1 VAPAIKIPKSGKTGT
16 PPGMEGVRPKPPKAL
31 KPPGRPTPLKRPGG
45 ARVPFVVTLDPSKG
59 STFTPSAKLPDAP
72 AAPPAPPAAA
82 STPPPPAA
90 PTTPFNYADA
100 FLADPRFATGM
111 AGITQT
117 QLGVGSNYG
126 FTLNRDTTEGS
137 PTKGMVLY
145 RVPGT
150 EPGKGNITGRVDPV
164 TGAFTYVD
172 PSGEVYDVT
181 KLELDVIPIKRG
193 ERGYLQGALG
203 QAAAGSEKQQFAI
216 GDAAARAGARR
227 SGMRA
232 SSSSAETQALQD
244 ALRNL
249 SVRSGGEFAGTT
261 GRYADLIN
269 TIFPDLVKRAGEY
282 ATPPAEAPAAPE
294 APAAAAPAAPEYA
307 GYNAPVPGNPTSGTL
322 SAGPGGQFMTM
333 IGNVTLERNTNDKA
347 IREGLRA
354 FLNNPA
360 YQLSAQQI
368 RYINS
373 LITGRY
379 KGNKKY

>member
-1 VAPAIKIPKSGKTGT
+1 MAPAIKIPKPGKTGT
-16 PPGMEGVRPKPPKAL
+16 PKGMEGVRPGSAQAIKAGYKPPKPP
-31 KPPGRPTPLKRPGG
+31 KPLARPGG
-45 ARVPFVVTLDPSKG
+45 ARVRFAVSFSPGGTTTLQP
-59 STFTPSAKLPDAP
+59 PPAAPRAAAAP
-72 AAPPAPPAAA
+72 AAPP
-82 STPPPPAA
+82 PPPPAA
-90 PTTPFNYADA
+90 PTTPFNYANA
-100 FLADPRFATGM
+100 FLADPRYATGL

-117 QLGVGSNYG
+117 QLGIGSKYG

-150 EPGKGNITGRVDPV
+150 EPGKGNITGRIDPV
-164 TGAFTYVD
+164 TGAYTYVD
-172 PSGEVYDVT
+172 PSGKVYDVT

-193 ERGYLQGALG
+193 EAGYLEGGLG

-216 GDAAARAGARR
+216 GDTAAQAGARR

-232 SSSSAETQALQD
+232 SSSAMESQAFQN
-244 ALRNL
+244 ALRGLNVGAAADL
-249 SVRSGGEFAGTT
+249 GGATN
-261 GRYADLIN
+261 RYADLLN
-269 TIFPDLVKRAGEY
+269 SIFPDLVKKAGEY
-282 ATPPAEAPAAPE
+282 ETPPVETPAAP
-294 APAAAAPAAPEYA
+294 APEAAAPAAPEYA
-307 GYNAPVPGNPTSGTL
+307 GYNTPGAPTSGPL

-333 IGNVTLERNTNDKA
+333 IGDVTLERNTNNAA
-347 IREGLRA
+347 IRQGLRA

-360 YQLSAQQI
+360 YQLTPQQI

>member
-1 VAPAIKIPKSGKTGT
+1 MAPAIKIPNPNKTGT
-16 PPGMEGVRPKPPKAL
+16 PKGMEGVRPKPPKAL
-31 KPPGRPTPLKRPGG
+31 KPPSRPTPPKPPKRPGG
-45 ARVPFVVTLDPSKG
+45 ARVPFAVTLDPSKG
-59 STFTPSAKLPDAP
+59 STFTPAAKAP
-72 AAPPAPPAAA
+72 AAPPAAA

-117 QLGVGSNYG
+117 QLGIGSNYG

-172 PSGEVYDVT
+172 PSGKVYDVT
-181 KLELDVIPIKRG
+181 TLELDVIPIKRG
-193 ERGYLQGALG
+193 EAGYLEGAFG
-203 QAAAGSEKQQFAI
+203 RTEAGSENRQAAI
-216 GDAAARAGARR
+216 GDAAAQSGLRR

-244 ALRNL
+244 AIRSL
-249 SVRSGGEFAGTT
+249 SVRSAGELAGTT
-261 GRYADLIN
+261 GRYADLLN

-282 ATPPAEAPAAPE
+282 ATPPVEAPAAPE
-294 APAAAAPAAPEYA
+294 APAAEAAAPAAPEYL
-307 GYNAPVPGNPTSGTL
+307 GYNQAPTPPPGTL
-322 SAGPGGQFMTM
+322 GAGPGGAFMTLVGD
-333 IGNVTLERNTNDKA
+333 ITLERNTTDKA

-354 FLNNPA
+354 LLNNPA

>member
-1 VAPAIKIPKSGKTGT
+1 
-16 PPGMEGVRPKPPKAL
+16 
-31 KPPGRPTPLKRPGG
+31 
-45 ARVPFVVTLDPSKG
+45 
-59 STFTPSAKLPDAP
+59 
-72 AAPPAPPAAA
+72 
-82 STPPPPAA
+82 
-90 PTTPFNYADA
+90 
-100 FLADPRFATGM
+100 M

-117 QLGVGSNYG
+117 QLGIGSNYG

-150 EPGKGNITGRVDPV
+150 DPGKGNITGRVDPV

-172 PSGEVYDVT
+172 PSGKVYDVT

-193 ERGYLQGALG
+193 EAGYLEGSLG

-232 SSSSAETQALQD
+232 SSAVAETQALQD
-244 ALRNL
+244 ALRRLN
-249 SVRSGGEFAGTT
+249 VGAAGELAGTT
-261 GRYADLIN
+261 NRYADLLN
-269 TIFPDLVKRAGEY
+269 TIFPDLVKRAGEFV
-282 ATPPAEAPAAPE
+282 APPVEAPAAPE
-294 APAAAAPAAPEYA
+294 APAAEAPAPAAPEYL
-307 GYNAPVPGNPTSGTL
+307 GYNQAPTPPPGTL
-322 SAGPGGQFMTM
+322 GAGPGGAFMTLVGD
-333 IGNVTLERNTNDKA
+333 ITLERNTTDKA

-354 FLNNPA
+354 FLKNPA
-360 YQLSAQQI
+360 YQLSPQQI

-373 LITGRY
+373 LITGRS